1 MLVGWL
7 AETGTRCA
15 GDGPDYFDEG
25 PKDYWWADGGMFTG
39 EHGKCRT
46 SPIDWARPWLG
57 RPCSPEEP
65 GPCFTEWG
73 QDCGKA
79 CFSSDDG
86 PCGED
91 GECYTYWGAQCGG
104 GASCRRK
111 IWEDWDEPCK
121 DEQDD
126 CLAHSGKPCRDACW
140 DEWGSE
146 CMPGSDGCMDWGGN
160 MCVHLPLPCMAGAKV
175 PVRGGEV
182 VTEDDVTD
190 PGSLRVACPS
200 GMLGS
205 VSLVCVGGQLYVG
218 AENCEVIPKDVCM
231 AMGTMCH
238 MHPPCEDEESAG
250 KCNQVVRRE
259 LCKRDK
265 WGNLCKKS
273 CREAGQKDWCPAG
286 SP

>member
-1 MLVGWL
+1 
-7 AETGTRCA
+7 
-15 GDGPDYFDEG
+15 
-25 PKDYWWADGGMFTG
+25 
-39 EHGKCRT
+39 
-46 SPIDWARPWLG
+46 
-57 RPCSPEEP
+57 
-65 GPCFTEWG
+65 
-73 QDCGKA
+73 
-79 CFSSDDG
+79 
-86 PCGED
+86 
-91 GECYTYWGAQCGG
+91 
-104 GASCRRK
+104 
-111 IWEDWDEPCK
+111 
-121 DEQDD
+121 
-126 CLAHSGKPCRDACW
+126 
-140 DEWGSE
+140 
-146 CMPGSDGCMDWGGN
+146 MPGSDGCMDWRGN

-182 VTEDDVTD
+182 VTKDDVTD

-259 LCKRDK
+259 LCKRDT